1 MYPSRRFAFQ
11 FGRTSILVILNLLLI
26 LACGPTAQQRPAGLA
41 GQYDD
46 AKVMFKRGKFDRS
59 LDFTDSLAA
68 ASSPN
73 EFTERARVLRVVVFT
88 GLIHGYKYTAD
99 AYSKG
104 IDNTK
109 DPHYKA
115 AFGRQRHDCIQL
127 GGKRALDLGEV
138 TQRLI
143 QGDALPKELTFEAP
157 YPATEGPIEVK
168 DLIRISQGGWVET
181 EQQDAAAI
189 DAARKGVDESLAEVT
204 GGDRAK
210 ARAVLAA
217 GSLKLDGVDF
227 SLYLGHALFEGA
239 SFFDRKHIHDPQKFR
254 TLLNLADGSAKA
266 GLALLKDNPNKDKEA
281 ELKKLQDQIKTAL
294 KSA

>member
-1 MYPSRRFAFQ
+1 MHPSRRFAFQ
-11 FGRTSILVILNLLLI
+11 FGLASILVILNLLLI
-26 LACGPTAQQRPAGLA
+26 LACGPTAQQRPTGLA

-68 ASSPN
+68 SPPN
-73 EFTERARVLRVVVFT
+73 PFTERARVLRAVIFT
-88 GLIHGYKYTAD
+88 GLIHGYKYMAD

-104 IDNTK
+104 VDNAK

-115 AFGRQRHDCIQL
+115 AFGRQRHDTMQL

-138 TQRLI
+138 TQQLI
-143 QGDALPKELTFEAP
+143 QGDALPKELTLEAS
-157 YPATEGPIEVK
+157 YPTTEGPTEVK
-168 DLIRISQGGWVET
+168 DLIRISQGGWVEN

-189 DAARKGVDESLAEVT
+189 DAVRKGVDESLAEVI
-204 GGDRAK
+204 GADRAK
-210 ARAVLAA
+210 ARAVLAS
-217 GSLKLDGVDF
+217 GSAKLDGMDF
-227 SLYLGHALFEGA
+227 SLYLGHSLFEGA